1 MYEPYPSSGPP
12 QELPRIG
19 PPYAVLNAVRLMYAG
34 AVLEVLAL
42 IIALVTRGSLKSAIL
57 NRHPNYTSAQLHTAE
72 FARTF
77 PLIIGALIA
86 IGLWL
91 WMAWVNGK
99 GRSWARVV
107 SAVFFG
113 INTVDLLISFS
124 LVHAAATLIIGPV
137 IWLVGLAAIV
147 LIFSK
152 GSGPFYM
159 QPPAQG

>member
-1 MYEPYPSSGPP
+1 MGPP
-12 QELPRIG
+12 RT
-19 PPYAVLNAVRLMYAG
+19 VLNAVRLMYAG

-42 IIALVTRGSLKSAIL
+42 IIALVTRGSLKSVIFK
-57 NRHPNYTSAQLHTAE
+57 RHPNYTSAQLHTAE
-72 FARTF
+72 FARTI

-91 WMAWVNGK
+91 WMAWANGR
-99 GRSWARVV
+99 GRSWARAV

-124 LVHAAATLIIGPV
+124 LTHAAATLIIGLV
-137 IWLVGLAAIV
+137 IWLVGLAVIV

-152 GSGPFYM
+152 DSGPFYKQ
-159 QPPAQG
+159 QPAEG